1 MWAQQPN
8 FTAAQLKQI
17 TVRTAIV
24 DGAHDEAIRREH
36 TEYLAGIIPGARLII
51 LPDVSHFGMLQSPQ
65 ELSDAV
71 IGFLK

>member
-1 MWAQQPN
+1 VG
-8 FTAAQLKQI
+8 AA
-17 TVRTAIV
+17 AEFHG
-24 DGAHDEAIRREH
+24 GAAEADYGADRHRRWR
-36 TEYLAGIIPGARLII
+36 AIPGARLII